1 MKRKDVMLIIVVG
14 IFAAI
19 ISFIISGTFI
29 TTSEDRQQNVETAAP
44 IETSFER
51 PPAEY
56 FNQDA
61 LNPTQTIQIGDDPNN
76 QPFDTE

>member
-1 MKRKDVMLIIVVG
+1 MRRKDVMLIIVAGLVAG
-14 IFAAI
+14 V

-29 TTSEDRQQNVETAAP
+29 TTSEDRQQNVETAVP

-61 LNPTQTIQIGDDPNN
+61 INPTQTIEIGDDPNN